1 MTFQKN
7 DIIDYYDDA
16 RLSCALV
23 LEVNDRRL
31 HVLNDQG
38 KEANISSSRALIGGM
53 QPDFPSTSSRDD
65 QIRKLK
71 EMSARRD
78 EIKITINLKELWE
91 IVGPE
96 TNSISL
102 TDLSELLFGAQ
113 DGLECRS
120 ALVRAIVENRLYF
133 KIKPE
138 GIEAVPPEK
147 VEQEELRRKK
157 ELERDL
163 FLSRCADFLSIL
175 KTGGELLLPDAPPGL
190 LEMLEEAA
198 LMGNDW
204 LTQKKVRDIFSRAGM
219 IPSWDPFK
227 VLVKLGTWSEDENI
241 RLKAEQIP
249 TDFSARAEEL
259 AKTAANRALENGAP
273 RETFDENVITIDSE
287 STHDIDDAISI
298 GFAGDKIII
307 RGTYH

>member
-53 QPDFPSTSSRDD
+53 QPDFPSASSRDD

-96 TNSISL
+96 TDSISL

-120 ALVRAIVENRLYF
+120 ALVRAIVENRLDF

-138 GIEAVPPEK
+138 GIEAVTP
-147 VEQEELRRKK
+147 
-157 ELERDL
+157 
-163 FLSRCADFLSIL
+163 
-175 KTGGELLLPDAPPGL
+175 
-190 LEMLEEAA
+190 
-198 LMGNDW
+198 
-204 LTQKKVRDIFSRAGM
+204 
-219 IPSWDPFK
+219 
-227 VLVKLGTWSEDENI
+227 
-241 RLKAEQIP
+241 
-249 TDFSARAEEL
+249 
-259 AKTAANRALENGAP
+259 
-273 RETFDENVITIDSE
+273 
-287 STHDIDDAISI
+287 
-298 GFAGDKIII
+298 
-307 RGTYH
+307 